1 MSFLS
6 FLSLLGKATAPAAT
20 ETLAAAA
27 NVPVRVFDR
36 TRKRLEEEAGAKS
49 FTVSLTSDLSC
60 AFLRSAKELERVLD
74 DAVVVALRSAD
85 FSANLAAASPVGL
98 RILLLSIKHKK
109 FINHDI
115 HQ

>member
-1 MSFLS
+1 MV
-6 FLSLLGKATAPAAT
+6 GKATAPAAT

-36 TRKRLEEEAGAKS
+36 TRKRLEDEAGAKS
-49 FTVSLTSDLSC
+49 LTVSVTSDLSC
-60 AFLRSAKELERVLD
+60 AFFRSDERVLD

-98 RILLLSIKHKK
+98 RILLLSTRHKT

-115 HQ
+115 QQ